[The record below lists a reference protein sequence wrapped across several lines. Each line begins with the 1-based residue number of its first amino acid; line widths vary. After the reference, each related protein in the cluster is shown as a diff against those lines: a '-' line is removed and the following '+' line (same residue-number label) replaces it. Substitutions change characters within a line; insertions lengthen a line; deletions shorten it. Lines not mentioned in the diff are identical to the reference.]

1 MSSISNRE
9 HGDPVIARV
18 LQGEKEAFY
27 DLIRPCERTVY
38 LTAFSVLKNVADA
51 QDVAQDAVLSAFRHL
66 ADFRGESR
74 FATWLVRITLNHAR
88 MRLRKQHRHSYRSI
102 DGGIPDEEREY
113 LPGEFVDSRESPSEA
128 LERTELREILARAL
142 QSLSETDREVV
153 VLRDVQE
160 LSIAETAEILGVRE
174 GAVKSRLMRAR
185 LRLRPL
191 VAPFTTARGLF
202 NPNLSEG
209 LKRRQCSCQKIR
221 LDTVENSTDWHL
233 GKVQH
238 AVWK

>member
-1 MSSISNRE
+1 VEKTNMPSIANRE
-9 HGDPVIARV
+9 DGDAVIARV

-38 LTAFSVLKNVADA
+38 RTAFSVLKNTADA
-51 QDVAQDAVLSAFRHL
+51 EDVAQEAVLSAFRHL

-74 FATWLVRITLNHAR
+74 FATWLVKITLNEAR
-88 MRLRKQHRHSYRSI
+88 MRLRKQHRYSCHPI
-102 DGGIPDEEREY
+102 DNDIPDGEREY

-142 QSLSETDREVV
+142 KSLSETDREVV

-174 GAVKSRLMRAR
+174 GAVKSRLLRAR

-202 NPNLSEG
+202 NPDLSQR
-209 LKRRQCSCQKIR
+209 LKRRQWSANGMVQNR
-221 LDTVENSTDWHL
+221 TGWHTRS
-233 GKVQH
+233 GG
-238 AVWK
+238 